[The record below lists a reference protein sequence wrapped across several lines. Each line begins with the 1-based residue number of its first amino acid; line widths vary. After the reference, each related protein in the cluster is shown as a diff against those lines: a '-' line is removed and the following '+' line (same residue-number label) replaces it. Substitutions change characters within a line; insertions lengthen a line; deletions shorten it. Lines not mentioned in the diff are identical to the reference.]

1 MLLEEFKNKAIE
13 SVLRETSSVPAEL
26 HEGNVLNSKLSKL
39 NVESLSFMEIVME
52 LEDMIEV
59 QVDDEHLSGDPTLED
74 FLNKIYE
81 SKA

>member
-13 SVLRETSSVPAEL
+13 SVLRETSDEPAEL
-26 HEGNVLNSKLSKL
+26 HEGNVLSKKLSKL
-39 NVESLSFMEIVME
+39 NVESLAFMEIVME

-59 QVDDEHLSGDPTLED
+59 QVTDNALSGDPTLED
-74 FLNKIYE
+74 FLNKVYE